1 MCLIA
6 CSDFNEGTFNLLL
19 SILTI
24 PPSAFSPWQDSQFFL
39 KFARAAANSSGV
51 ALAVAAGDTVAV
63 GVVVEY
69 VGCVVWVQ
77 AKLKSATRVQK
88 SASLLDSIISFSAA
102 VRFLIA
108 KSASEYS

>member
-1 MCLIA
+1 MPSPPLFIFFTSSASGCLIA

-63 GVVVEY
+63 GGVGWD
-69 VGCVVWVQ
+69 VGCVGWVQ
-77 AKLKSATRVQK
+77 AKIGKGTRGGK
-88 SASLLDSIISFSAA
+88 NAGLL
-102 VRFLIA
+102 
-108 KSASEYS
+108 